1 MESNRRLWLKQIVLG
16 VAGIGL
22 ANLQT
27 FALPTQGFSKFSRS
41 DLPYSTES

>member
-1 MESNRRLWLKQIVLG
+1 MESNRRLWLKQIGLG

-22 ANLQT
+22 ANFQP
-27 FALPTQGFSKFSRS
+27 FALPTQGFAKFSPN